1 MSITTQLY
9 IPDRG
14 SVSIGGTE
22 QNGSVKTLSYN
33 VPRKSE
39 RIVNSLGGNKTEA
52 QTREK
57 AGNFEVTMSVLDDRS
72 LDETAGAAGLMKTLW
87 DAYENNTELSSM
99 IVIPAGTAVGMTG
112 YTFGGSIHV
121 VSCPPHA
128 DMDADTEEEAV
139 ASVIIVTEQI
149 VAAAVVA

>member
-1 MSITTQLY
+1 MPITTQLY

-14 SVSIGGTE
+14 SVNIGGTE

-39 RIVNSLGGNKTEA
+39 RIVNSLGGSKTET
-52 QTREK
+52 QTRAK
-57 AGNFEVTMSVLDDRS
+57 AGNFEVAMSILDDRS
-72 LDETAGAAGLMKTLW
+72 LDETAGAGGLMVELW
-87 DAYENNTELSSM
+87 EAYENNTELASM
-99 IVIPAGTAVGMTG
+99 VVIPAGVTAGMTG

-121 VSCPPHA
+121 VSCPPHS

-139 ASVIIVTEQI
+139 AAVIVVTEEI
-149 VAAAVVA
+149 TPAAVA

>member
-1 MSITTQLY
+1 MAITTQLY

-14 SVSIGGTE
+14 SVKINGTE

-39 RIVNSLGGNKTEA
+39 RIVNSLGGTKTETQSRA
-52 QTREK
+52 K
-57 AGNFEVTMSVLDDRS
+57 AGNYEVAMSVLDDRS
-72 LDETAGAAGLMKTLW
+72 LLESAAATGLLKSLW
-87 DAYENNTELSSM
+87 EAYENNVELTSM
-99 IVIPAGTAVGMTG
+99 VVIPAGVAIGMTG

-128 DMDADTEEEAV
+128 DMDADTEEEGIADVIVVTETVTPAAV
-139 ASVIIVTEQI
+139 A
-149 VAAAVVA
+149 